1 MDAGRRG
8 LPLLR
13 QLHHVHG
20 RPACIGFSCDLA
32 FQVRLK
38 SSTDSASIFALQ
50 VVQHGI
56 AGVLGLSESF
66 EGRADD
72 LDRATALVKRT
83 P

>member
-1 MDAGRRG
+1 MDTARF
-8 LPLLR
+8 
-13 QLHHVHG
+13 
-20 RPACIGFSCDLA
+20 PALASASPCAPAARIGFSCELA

-56 AGVLGLSESF
+56 AGVLGFGESF
-66 EGRADD
+66 ERRADD